1 MAQPRRIKR
10 LQSLIQEVIA
20 ETLHQEVSDPRMGM
34 VTVTRIELAPDL
46 TRAKVFWSCL
56 ETGGARRTV
65 EAAMESAL
73 GLFQRRVAE
82 TISTRVTPVLS
93 LQFDETLENAQRL
106 DEIFHKL
113 REERDEDE
121 DSDEDSDEASDGK
134 QDDADVS

>member
-113 REERDEDE
+113 REERDEDK